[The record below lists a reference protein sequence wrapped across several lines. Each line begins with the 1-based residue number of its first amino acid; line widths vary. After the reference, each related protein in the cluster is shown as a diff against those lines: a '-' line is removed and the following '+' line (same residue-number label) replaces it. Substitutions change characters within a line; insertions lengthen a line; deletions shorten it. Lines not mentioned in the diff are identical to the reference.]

1 MPYSD
6 LKNGVLRSVVDRQR
20 DIDGWNFNISHN
32 TGSADVK
39 ERIVCLFFL
48 LRKCKC
54 SLLVRQHLVIALCV
68 LQNLLVFLCF
78 EIPHILRVV
87 CNSLRGV

>member
-1 MPYSD
+1 MPDSN
-6 LKNGVLRSVVDRQR
+6 LKDGVLRSMIDRQR
-20 DIDGWNFNISHN
+20 DIDGWYFNIPHN

-39 ERIVCLFFL
+39 ERIVCSFVF

-54 SLLVRQHLVIALCV
+54 SMLVRKHLVIIPCV
-68 LQNLLVFLCF
+68 LQNLFVFLCF
-78 EIPHILRVV
+78 EIPYIFCVV